1 MRAAAAQC
9 HDVVAAEDRARLVAG
24 DQQGDPLGRPEP
36 SVTSVGASVFRIDL
50 DNVVFRI
57 TEEQCAVA
65 PVRQVGWCSY
75 DRDTFRNQLGMTG
88 VDCGRRHT
96 EGELNRGRAWC
107 RRAIVPC

>member
-75 DRDTFRNQLGMTG
+75 DRDTFRNQLGNSG
-88 VDCGRRHT
+88 FLEHAQVSVAHS
-96 EGELNRGRAWC
+96 LP
-107 RRAIVPC
+107 AIVDRTGIGF